1 VRVVLPDDATQRTAI
16 DALNRFEGVRV
27 PERMPAAVWH
37 AGKFAPVA
45 DDRLSRGARDRFDP
59 QRVLNPGILGESS

>member
-1 VRVVLPDDATQRTAI
+1 
-16 DALNRFEGVRV
+16 
-27 PERMPAAVWH
+27 MPAAVWH
-37 AGKFAPVA
+37 AGQFAPVA